1 MATDK
6 MNRKQRK
13 ALARQLQSANPG
25 LEVVHPRAAGIDVG
39 NGAHYVA
46 VRPDQDPEPVRRF
59 ECFTADL
66 HRLADWL
73 KRCGVKTIAMQSTG
87 VYWIPLYEIL
97 EERGFEV
104 YLVNAR
110 HTRNLPGRKSDV
122 QESQWLLKLH
132 TYGLLNNSFQPT
144 AEIRVARTY
153 WRQRGEHIHGAST
166 CIQRMQKVL
175 TQMNVQLANVISD
188 LSGLTGQTIVHAILG
203 GERDAYKLAALSHP
217 QIRASRDEI
226 AKSLEGNWRPE
237 LLFVL
242 KQEMEMY
249 DTYQRRI
256 GECDKELEAHLK
268 SFADNVQLKP
278 AEEGRSSD
286 QQPGKKA
293 RTSEKTKRSLSAK
306 KAPGNRPQFDLRS
319 ELHRI
324 SGVDLTRIDS
334 INVLVAQT
342 VISEVGLD
350 MSRWNTEAHFAS
362 WLGLCPDN
370 RISGDKVLGKGTRRV
385 VNRAATALRIAATT
399 LLRSRTYLGA
409 QYRRL
414 RTKLG
419 APKAITAMAHKLARL
434 VYRMLK
440 YGQEYVDKGSQY
452 YELHHRDQLL
462 QQLKK
467 KAAILG
473 LQLVEAQGTA

>member
-1 MATDK
+1 
-6 MNRKQRK
+6 
-13 ALARQLQSANPG
+13 
-25 LEVVHPRAAGIDVG
+25 
-39 NGAHYVA
+39 
-46 VRPDQDPEPVRRF
+46 
-59 ECFTADL
+59 
-66 HRLADWL
+66 
-73 KRCGVKTIAMQSTG
+73 MQSTG

-97 EERGFEV
+97 EERGFQV

-110 HTRNLPGRKSDV
+110 HTKNLPGRKSDV

-153 WRQRGEHIHGAST
+153 WRQRGEHVRGAST
-166 CIQRMQKVL
+166 SIQRMQKVL

-188 LSGLTGQTIVHAILG
+188 LSGLTGQTIVRAILA
-203 GERDAYKLAALSHP
+203 GERDSKKLAELSHP
-217 QIRASRDEI
+217 QIRASREEI
-226 AKSLEGNWRPE
+226 ARSLEGNWRPE
-237 LLFVL
+237 LLFLL

-256 GECDKELEAHLK
+256 AECDKELEVHLK
-268 SFADNVQLKP
+268 SFADNVLLKL
-278 AEEGRSSD
+278 AQEEPPSE
-286 QQPGKKA
+286 QQGKKV
-293 RTSEKTKRSLSAK
+293 RTSEKAKLTQRGK
-306 KAPGNRPQFDLRS
+306 KASGNRPQFDLRS
-319 ELHRI
+319 ELYRI

-370 RISGDKVLGKGTRRV
+370 RISGDKVLSKGTRHV
-385 VNRAATALRIAATT
+385 INRAATALRIAATT
-399 LLRSRTYLGA
+399 LLRSHTYLGA

-440 YGQEYVDKGSQY
+440 YGQEYIDKGMQY
-452 YELHHRDQLL
+452 YEERNRLQQLE
-462 QQLKK
+462 QLKK
-467 KAAILG
+467 KAAKLG
-473 LQLVEAQGTA
+473 LQIVEVQPA